1 MSSTDYR
8 TDVYMFKEIK
18 DGLKDDNQQEAIR
31 NKQMN
36 LGVGGWNNLNWVI
49 QQLKFF

>member
-1 MSSTDYR
+1 
-8 TDVYMFKEIK
+8 MFKEIK

-36 LGVGGWNNLNWVI
+36 LGVGGWNSLNWVI